1 MPTESHESLDT
12 LAQANVV
19 PPSSFEGCPE
29 RVAEISEFQLDMP
42 RSLSEMIAGI
52 GMSSLYEEDVLHE
65 AIASLMMGN
74 LILSGPPGTGK
85 TRLAHELAAQFGVK
99 LIVETANPE
108 WSVYDT
114 IGTQSLNATGGA
126 QPRHG
131 IVTAAILDCA
141 KSIVA
146 NLDSGEEPQATWLL
160 IDEFNRAEIDR
171 AFGPLFTAMSG
182 IGSGS
187 FTLDYMEEAPTLALP
202 QRFRIIATL
211 NEYDTRFVNSM
222 SAALRRRFARITVNP
237 PTNLPN
243 GSIPDA
249 EVNLVW
255 GQALSVVEA
264 RIGKESREA
273 VDAQIGPYKHHIA
286 FLFGAVRHLDEVG
299 GIPIGTAQVVDT
311 VAYMLV
317 NQSLSSDPGNV
328 SAVTEDVFQ
337 SVFDKALTARLGSA
351 LESDATRLR
360 VAENYAELLA
370 ARLPQY
376 PKFTR
381 RLSDFLNGSI

>member
-1 MPTESHESLDT
+1 MPTESNESLSA

-19 PPSSFEGCPE
+19 PPSSFENCPE
-29 RVAEISEFQLDMP
+29 RVAEIEGFQLNMP
-42 RSLSEMIAGI
+42 KSVGQMINNI
-52 GMSSLYEEDVLHE
+52 GQSSLYEEDVLHE
-65 AIASLMMGN
+65 AIASLMLGN

-85 TRLAHELAAQFGVK
+85 TRLAYELASQFGAK

-126 QPRHG
+126 QPKHG
-131 IVTAAILDCA
+131 IVTSAILDCA
-141 KSIVA
+141 KSIVS
-146 NLDSGEEPQATWLL
+146 NLDSGESPQATWLL

-182 IGSGS
+182 LGTGSY
-187 FTLDYMEEAPTLALP
+187 TLDYMEGAPTLALP

-237 PTNLPN
+237 PLNLPN
-243 GSIPDA
+243 GSIPDMELA
-249 EVNLVW
+249 LVW
-255 GQALSVVEA
+255 DQAGSVVEA
-264 RIGKESREA
+264 RLGQKARDLVEA
-273 VDAQIGPYKHHIA
+273 QLGPHRHHIA
-286 FLFGAVRHLDEVG
+286 SLFGALRHLEEIG
-299 GIPIGTAQVVDT
+299 GIPIGTAQLVDA
-311 VAYMLV
+311 VAYMFI
-317 NQSLSSDPGNV
+317 NQALSDDALGLEPV
-328 SAVTEDVFQ
+328 REDVFQ
-337 SVFDKALTARLGSA
+337 AVFDKALTARLGSA

-360 VAENYAELLA
+360 VAENYGAMLSD
-370 ARLPQY
+370 RMPQY